1 MGIILGGT
9 LEMMAL
15 GWMNVGLAM
24 APDTALASAIST
36 LIVINTQIIDSCWI
50 DTKSYR
56 MK

>member
-36 LIVINTQIIDSCWI
+36 LIVIKIIDSCWI